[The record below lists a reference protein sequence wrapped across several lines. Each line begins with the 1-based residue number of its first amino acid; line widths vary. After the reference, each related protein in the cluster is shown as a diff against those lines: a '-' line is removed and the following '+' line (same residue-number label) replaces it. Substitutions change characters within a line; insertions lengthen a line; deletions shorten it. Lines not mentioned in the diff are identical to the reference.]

1 MKQVEEAFR
10 QAQQHHQAGRG
21 EAAAA
26 LYRKILAKVPGHPGA
41 HHGSGLLLL
50 ARGKTAAAL
59 EAKANEARK
68 VARKAAL
75 KAKNSKAGRKE
86 KAVRTKRHNALHSG
100 LEDSFKAAHQ
110 IILDEIKA
118 GQLNQNDSSE
128 EEEDDQ

>member
-50 ARGKTAAAL
+50 ERVGLLRQRVGLLLQHGLLLLQARGL
-59 EAKANEARK
+59 R
-68 VARKAAL
+68 L
-75 KAKNSKAGRKE
+75 
-86 KAVRTKRHNALHSG
+86 
-100 LEDSFKAAHQ
+100 Q
-110 IILDEIKA
+110 
-118 GQLNQNDSSE
+118 
-128 EEEDDQ
+128 